1 MLNNSSQAASV
12 TTAVS
17 ARSVG
22 QIDRHD
28 FKGVRFLYNRRERQR
43 TTPPWFTFEKKRLV
57 EYGLI

>member
-43 TTPPWFTFEKKRLV
+43 TTPPWFTFEKKKT
-57 EYGLI
+57 G

>member
-1 MLNNSSQAASV
+1 MLCSFSLQSSV
-12 TTAVS
+12 LLTCK
-17 ARSVG
+17 
-22 QIDRHD
+22 IH